1 MGLFGYNRKH
11 FIEYVEY
18 NVLPPCPIYKDETQ
32 EHIIERLLSAM
43 DAICDFGPVQ
53 KNVLQKAFQFAF
65 NQSMGSTLKEIIPLV
80 STFSCMTTKFLE
92 ITSVLPDGKQLFD
105 WKLDTPGTTIVQLDK
120 EYTPEQRAILTELLL
135 STICNL
141 REHSSLKKFS
151 PVVLILD
158 ECQYLRTGP
167 KTHINFLLRAA
178 RKYNLNGWFSTQYIN
193 NSNMRMALG
202 EAATR
207 MIFHPNSNDLTSV
220 AEKLRLSTGS
230 SLKGSEVMLN
240 QLKRGEFL

>member
-1 MGLFGYNRKH
+1 MK
-11 FIEYVEY
+11 
-18 NVLPPCPIYKDETQ
+18 
-32 EHIIERLLSAM
+32 
-43 DAICDFGPVQ
+43 
-53 KNVLQKAFQFAF
+53 
-65 NQSMGSTLKEIIPLV
+65 
-80 STFSCMTTKFLE
+80 TKFLE

-120 EYTPEQRAILTELLL
+120 EYTLEQRAILTEILL

-151 PVVLILD
+151 PVVLIFD

-178 RKYNLNGWFSTQYIN
+178 RKYNLSGWFSAQYIPN
-193 NSNMRMALG
+193 TNMRMALG

-207 MIFHPNSNDLTSV
+207 LIFCPNSNGLTSV
-220 AEKLRLSTGS
+220 ARK
-230 SLKGSEVMLN
+230 
-240 QLKRGEFL
+240 